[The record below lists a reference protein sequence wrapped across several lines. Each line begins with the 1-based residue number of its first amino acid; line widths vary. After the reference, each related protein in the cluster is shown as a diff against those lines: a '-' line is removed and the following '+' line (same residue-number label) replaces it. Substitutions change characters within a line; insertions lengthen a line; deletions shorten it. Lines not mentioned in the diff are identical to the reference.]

1 MMEEEGNV
9 LKITLGITA
18 IIVGIPILAS
28 TIEDVL
34 NYKLNSQKYKNR
46 NERIKALQ
54 KDGANVNVNLN
65 GEI

>member
-1 MMEEEGNV
+1 MMQEDNFG
-9 LKITLGITA
+9 KIMLGITA
-18 IIVGIPILAS
+18 IIIGIPIIGS
-28 TIEDVL
+28 TITSILD
-34 NYKLNSQKYKNR
+34 YKLESQKYKNR